1 MNYKDIIFL
10 TSDAFYGDN
19 LFIASRNK
27 TANPGSLQT
36 CLATGGC
43 AFHSTVRVSCRVILK

>member
-10 TSDAFYGDN
+10 TSDALYGDN

-27 TANPGSLQT
+27 TANPGFLQD
-36 CLATGGC
+36 L
-43 AFHSTVRVSCRVILK
+43 SCRRVMCFS